1 MGFFAPFSGWV
12 SFPNI
17 WYFKLKIWAA
27 RTPLSNH
34 RLSYPTSCIKHCIKS
49 HLPQWIAIYWN
60 DTSNMAA
67 TDFIFYQQWLHSVFI
82 LRSVIINAKDE
93 FFPQSPR
100 TGSLPIQEIGIL
112 FSFAHFFMVRVMYS
126 TWGLA
131 ELLNS
136 WITSRSVSL
145 KERKRG

>member
-1 MGFFAPFSGWV
+1 
-12 SFPNI
+12 
-17 WYFKLKIWAA
+17 
-27 RTPLSNH
+27 
-34 RLSYPTSCIKHCIKS
+34 
-49 HLPQWIAIYWN
+49 
-60 DTSNMAA
+60 MAA
-67 TDFIFYQQWLHSVFI
+67 TDFIFYQQLLHSVFI

-93 FFPQSPR
+93 FVPQPPR

-136 WITSRSVSL
+136 
-145 KERKRG
+145 